1 MQYSHLFILTYFINP
16 FQPEMI
22 IGILVIL
29 ILLFSS
35 AIFSGTE
42 IAFFSLNPAQID
54 EIKTIKNKKSKAVLK
69 LLETPKKLLATLL
82 VANTF
87 INVAI
92 VIISTYIT
100 FVMFNLSESTFFG
113 FLIQVVL
120 VTFLL
125 LLFGEIMPKIYSTH
139 HSVKF
144 ALFVAQSITF
154 FSYVFSPF
162 SWLLIGSTSIIDNRV
177 ARKSHKMSINELS
190 KALDLTTSKDTPEQ
204 ERKILKGI
212 VKFGNIEVKEIMKSR
227 IDVIAVEINTDF
239 KQLIN
244 IILESGYSRIP
255 IYKESLDNVTGVLHI
270 KELLPYLEI
279 KQDFKWQTLIKNAYF
294 VPESKKINNLL
305 EEFREKKIHMAI
317 VVDEYGGTSGLL
329 TLEDIMEEI
338 VGEINDE
345 FDTEDVVFSKL
356 NENNFVFE
364 GKTLLNDFYKIT
376 GVESG
381 FFNEVK
387 GDSDTLAGLLLE
399 LEGKIPEKNEKIIYK
414 NFVFTVEAADK
425 RSIKRIKVTNN
436 EEIKNNANEVE

>member
-1 MQYSHLFILTYFINP
+1 MQYTQLFVIITIFKS

-22 IGILVIL
+22 FGILVI
-29 ILLFSS
+29 IFLLFCT

-42 IAFFSLNPAQID
+42 IAFFSLSPAQLD
-54 EIKTIKNKKSKAVLK
+54 EIKTIKSKKSKEVLK
-69 LLETPKKLLATLL
+69 LLDNPKKLLATIL

-87 INVAI
+87 INVGI
-92 VIISTYIT
+92 IIISTYIT
-100 FVMFNLSESTFFG
+100 YGLFNLNDNALWG

-120 VTFLL
+120 VTFII
-125 LLFGEIMPKIYSTH
+125 LLFGEIIPKIYSTH

-144 ALFVAQSITF
+144 ALYVAKPIIF
-154 FSYVFSPF
+154 FSHFFYPF
-162 SWLLIGSTSIIDNRV
+162 SWFLMGSTYIIDKRV
-177 ARKSHKMSINELS
+177 TRKSHKISINELS
-190 KALDLTTSKDTPEQ
+190 KALDLTTNKDTPEQ

-227 IDVIAVEINTDF
+227 VDVTAVEIKTDF

-255 IYKESLDNVTGVLHI
+255 VYKENFDSIAGVLHI
-270 KELLPYLEI
+270 KDLLPYLDI
-279 KQDFKWQTLIKNAYF
+279 PQGFKWQTLIRNAYF

-345 FDTEDVVFSKL
+345 FDIEDVVFSKL
-356 NENNFVFE
+356 DENNFVFE

-376 GVESG
+376 GVEAG
-381 FFNEVK
+381 FFDEVK
-387 GDSDTLAGLLLE
+387 GDSDTIAGLLLE
-399 LEGKIPEKNEKIIYK
+399 LGGKIPEKNEKIVFK
-414 NFVFTVEAADK
+414 NFIFTVEAADK
-425 RSIKRIKVTNN
+425 RSIKRIKVTKNG
-436 EEIKNNANEVE
+436 ISKNNTNEIE

>member
-162 SWLLIGSTSIIDNRV
+162 SWL
-177 ARKSHKMSINELS
+177 LS